1 MSLDE
6 VTISIMSFF
15 HALKVV
21 SAEPITSIDQA
32 QAEVIAKAIFDSG
45 RLVHGRCTKKAF
57 VCWTTDK
64 VAEVH
69 DEAGAG
75 NANDLH
81 VHHLTAAFAS
91 LEPPS

>member
-21 SAEPITSIDQA
+21 SAEPIATIDQA
-32 QAEVIAKAIFDSG
+32 QAEVIAKAIFESDE
-45 RLVHGRCTKKAF
+45 LAHGRCTKKAF
-57 VCWTTDK
+57 ACWTSDK
-64 VAEVH
+64 VTEAH

-75 NANDLH
+75 STQDLH
-81 VHHLTAAFAS
+81 VHHLTEAFAS
-91 LEPPS
+91 FEPSS